1 MTKSKISR
9 IVRRGLAVAAI
20 SGAGVALTAAPSQA
34 ADTSTW
40 DALAQCES
48 GGNWGINTGNGF
60 SGGLQFLPS
69 TWAAYG
75 GTGDPA
81 SASREQQ
88 IAVAERVLAGQGW
101 GAWPACSAK
110 LGLSGGAT
118 GSVSTQSQTTVP
130 EQTQQYTA
138 PEQTQQYT
146 APQPT
151 QEYVA
156 EAPVQPEVQV
166 APEAVVPETPV
177 LPEAQVQELAPVQTP
192 APAVSGETYIIQPGD
207 TLSTIAEKLGI
218 EGGWQAL
225 YNANADSIIHHD
237 LIFTGQV
244 LQLPA

>member
-20 SGAGVALTAAPSQA
+20 SGAGVTLTAAPSQA
-34 ADTSTW
+34 ADASTW

-88 IAVAERVLAGQGW
+88 IAVAERVLAVQGW

-138 PEQTQQYT
+138 PQT
-146 APQPT
+146 T

-156 EAPVQPEVQV
+156 APVQPEVQV

-177 LPEAQVQELAPVQTP
+177 LPEAQVQQPAPVQAP
-192 APAVSGETYIIQPGD
+192 APALSGETYTIEAGD
-207 TLSTIAEKLGI
+207 TLSHIADKLGV

-225 YNANADSIIHHD
+225 YQANADSIIHHD

>member
-1 MTKSKISR
+1 M
-9 IVRRGLAVAAI
+9 
-20 SGAGVALTAAPSQA
+20 
-34 ADTSTW
+34 
-40 DALAQCES
+40 
-48 GGNWGINTGNGF
+48 
-60 SGGLQFLPS
+60 
-69 TWAAYG
+69 
-75 GTGDPA
+75 
-81 SASREQQ
+81 
-88 IAVAERVLAGQGW
+88 
-101 GAWPACSAK
+101 
-110 LGLSGGAT
+110 
-118 GSVSTQSQTTVP
+118 STQSQTTVP